1 MARGDLVPRPRRKNE
16 YEIVFGSKAA
26 QTGWADL
33 LATKRNALA
42 DSWDF
47 LASNPTEISTKCY
60 PLRGELAWITKGGV
74 SHQRWQLKLDLNS
87 GSRIWY
93 FVSGNQV
100 VLEQVHTSHPN
111 QTK

>member
-1 MARGDLVPRPRRKNE
+1 MARGDLVPRPRRKSE
-16 YEIVFGSKAA
+16 YEIIFGSKAA
-26 QTGWADL
+26 QAGWTDL

-42 DSWDF
+42 DAWDF
-47 LASNPTEISTKCY
+47 LASSPTEISPKCY
-60 PLRGELAWITKGGV
+60 PLKGELAWITKDGV
-74 SHQRWQLKLDLNS
+74 SHQRWQLKLDSSS

-100 VLEQVHTSHPN
+100 ILEQVHTAHPN